1 MKFRYERAKKEDET
15 IEEENIIRN
24 EYGLSN
30 PVEIYE
36 FLINRLFY

>member
-30 PVEIYE
+30 TV
-36 FLINRLFY
+36 